1 MIPTFPEFK
10 KLELS
15 DRTEVE
21 KITKRFQPYS
31 DFNFISMWSWD
42 VKKEMG
48 LSVLNDNLVVRFSE
62 YLTGEPFYSFLG
74 TQKVDETAER
84 IINLSTQS
92 GLSPD
97 LSLVPEL
104 AVSYFDVKKFSVSEQ
119 RDQFDYIFDLRIIS
133 ELKGSKFSN
142 KRNLINKITS
152 EGKIRSEKLNLH
164 DPEIRFNIK
173 KLNLEWLEQK
183 KKRDP
188 YFEIK
193 NELIAT
199 DKFLESEMFENVVAL
214 GVFMETKMVGYTI
227 SEILSNGY
235 AMSHFTKADF
245 SKRGVYEY
253 IMQENAKLLQKEGVE
268 WLNYEQDLGLP
279 GLKESKE
286 GFSTGIFL
294 KQYKVV
300 LK

>member
-15 DRTEVE
+15 DRAEVE

-74 TQKVDETAER
+74 TQKVDETAEC
-84 IINLSTQS
+84 IINLSVQS

-104 AVSYFDVKKFSVSEQ
+104 AVSYFDAKKFSVSEQ

-133 ELKGSKFSN
+133 ELKGAKFSN

-188 YFEIK
+188 YF
-193 NELIAT
+193 L
-199 DKFLESEMFENVVAL
+199 
-214 GVFMETKMVGYTI
+214 
-227 SEILSNGY
+227 
-235 AMSHFTKADF
+235 
-245 SKRGVYEY
+245 R
-253 IMQENAKLLQKEGVE
+253 
-268 WLNYEQDLGLP
+268 
-279 GLKESKE
+279 
-286 GFSTGIFL
+286 
-294 KQYKVV
+294 
-300 LK
+300 